1 MEQPH
6 DPRTNLSSPQIQ
18 ISPYSHSRERLR
30 EGGLTPLIINPKQIG
45 NFFQFGPVFVSIG
58 SHKLPGDS
66 VLIVPSATI
75 TANNTTEER
84 IPNNEV
90 RDNNL
95 KGKKVVG
102 TKLTPSFPLIS
113 SSFENKGVERWGAHI
128 K

>member
-1 MEQPH
+1 MTREL
-6 DPRTNLSSPQIQ
+6 LSSPQKYT
-18 ISPYSHSRERLR
+18 SAPTPTHERDL

-113 SSFENKGVERWGAHI
+113 SSSENKGVERWGLT
-128 K
+128 